1 MGLTIKQST
10 LNFLKKQERFI
21 FQKICCA
28 LLSCNTRFEI
38 DPFALLP
45 TLSEYVSEAH

>member
-10 LNFLKKQERFI
+10 LNFLKKQEMFI